1 MLRTNE
7 LRQVPDMV
15 IKIAME
21 WWQLVQSSPD
31 ESTQRARTAVLSY
44 WIVTDPLHCADP
56 KEEVADPT
64 PQTSQ

>member
-7 LRQVPDMV
+7 LRQVLKMP

-21 WWQLVQSSPD
+21 CHGNRVRTGGNMSSP
-31 ESTQRARTAVLSY
+31 T
-44 WIVTDPLHCADP
+44 HCAHP
-56 KEEVADPT
+56 KDEGADPT